1 MQNYSDSKVQ
11 ITAKIF
17 FALFIYILN
26 SSTKLNIPIR
36 TSDSEQFSIKTH
48 EEQMNHPLHF
58 GLIDKSCVVLKKY
71 FLYSFPL
78 QIFRPSVVYP
88 SYHVEVIT
96 LSIKFRQQLQQ
107 QYHFGLL
114 QTHKNGSFW
123 HSRPLGTGAT
133 YTSNIYSFQFLIKF
147 RFSEKAAKV
156 WSYSPLRLD
165 ATK

>member
-1 MQNYSDSKVQ
+1 MARLIYYNLHVFDAKLFWIWGSNLRQDFFCSLYLHFWILQQNWILGLEPQIQNNFPSK
-11 ITAKIF
+11 TRK
-17 FALFIYILN
+17 
-26 SSTKLNIPIR
+26 
-36 TSDSEQFSIKTH
+36 
-48 EEQMNHPLHF
+48 EQMNHPLHF

-71 FLYSFPL
+71 YLYCLPL

-96 LSIKFRQQLQQ
+96 LSIKFSQQQLQQ

-133 YTSNIYSFQFLIKF
+133 THQTFTRFPHEVVYGTSYIW
-147 RFSEKAAKV
+147 A
-156 WSYSPLRLD
+156 
-165 ATK
+165 